1 MPRGNG
7 ATYRYSA
14 VKEAV
19 YEFLCSLK
27 EGDMYTGADIAVW
40 LRPFKGLSKR
50 DKESYY
56 CLPKYTLERSITFWT
71 MVANKLIRQ
80 YDLPIV
86 KKVVKISD
94 FESGNNLTYYEYEL
108 GIDQTYYV
116 HTGY

>member
-19 YEFLCSLK
+19 FEFLCGLE

-50 DKESYY
+50 DKESRF
-56 CLPKYTLERSITFWT
+56 CLHRYTLERSTSFWII
-71 MVANKLIRQ
+71 VANNLIRQ
-80 YDLPIV
+80 HNLPIERRNL
-86 KKVVKISD
+86 KLSE
-94 FESGNNLTYYEYEL
+94 FESGDNLTYYEYEL
-108 GIDQTYYV
+108 GFTQTYYV